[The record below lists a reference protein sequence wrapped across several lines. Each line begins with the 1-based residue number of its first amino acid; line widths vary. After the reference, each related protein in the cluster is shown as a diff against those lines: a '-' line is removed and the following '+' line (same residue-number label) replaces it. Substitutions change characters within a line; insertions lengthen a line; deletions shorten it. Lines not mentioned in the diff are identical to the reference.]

1 MQDEECWCFVESS
14 RRRRAYR
21 VERWPRTSARLHG
34 HRNGD
39 YWKHRRIHTPPCDL
53 QMEHRRSDTGRSHA
67 FRRPERCLDL
77 PDRARSQRKSGG
89 ADHPGWRRAAPECL
103 LADLDRWRGNWGGV
117 AICRGDFGGDI
128 DIHARWRIDKRET
141 GFSASHQTP
150 YEHGY
155 TTASAIALGSMR
167 KLTGSPE

>member
-21 VERWPRTSARLHG
+21 VERWPRTNPGLHG
-34 HRNGD
+34 HRNGE

-89 ADHPGWRRAAPECL
+89 TDHPGWRRAAPECL

-117 AICRGDFGGDI
+117 ANWRGDICGDI
-128 DIHARWRIDKRET
+128 GIHTRWRIAKKHTACIAVQLYR
-141 GFSASHQTP
+141 
-150 YEHGY
+150 YEHRF
-155 TTASAIALGSMR
+155 TNVSAIPTS
-167 KLTGSPE
+167 